1 MADALTAVQ
10 HWLLHLIMAAALAAA
25 ALALEQQL
33 EAEDARVT
41 ADPSIGIADL
51 EAALDRYFKD
61 MHYRNLEDV
70 LQLIN
75 DGKVTWK
82 TAPKAMAWD
91 LV

>member
-1 MADALTAVQ
+1 M
-10 HWLLHLIMAAALAAA
+10 AAA

-33 EAEDARVT
+33 EAEDARIS

-51 EAALDRYFKD
+51 ENALDLYFKE
-61 MHYRNLEDV
+61 MHYRNLEEV
-70 LQLIN
+70 LQLIAE
-75 DGKVTWK
+75 GKVTWK

>member
-1 MADALTAVQ
+1 
-10 HWLLHLIMAAALAAA
+10 MAAALAAA
-25 ALALEQQL
+25 ALADEQQG

-41 ADPSIGIADL
+41 ADPSIGISDL
-51 EAALDRYFKD
+51 ETALDLYFKD
-61 MHYRNLEDV
+61 MHYRNLEEV
-70 LQLIN
+70 LQLIK